1 MHDFPYAYKLD
12 GNKLYCNK
20 PDPSSPTGKCEG
32 IIDYDPGYNFLYCT
46 KCGKKYKAKELE
58 VAIKENN
65 VIVKSEGEHKMKIA
79 ITGGTHDLKK
89 EVVTGEYSAM
99 AKAMPSRNIS
109 SNPGKLNK
117 GNNREQRRDNKK
129 NYKENNRS
137 SKQYEKKN
145 VVESNYTAEDSSK
158 KVNLKENIT
167 VSESPVEATITTEP
181 EIKFENPTGITVA
194 SKSPISPISFDTSDG
209 KEDKTEATRSNME
222 NFEYCL
228 VQALSVF
235 DRSTDE
241 EKASMFDLVKEGFKE
256 AFEAALDEAEKEK
269 VKEYKSKLESIKVEE
284 VEMSNVDIA
293 KSIYENNP
301 EAVEEILKLAFNKGY
316 CVINVLSN
324 EGYNEETG
332 FVEFNISPYIIRES
346 DSGEF
351 VSSDDLISKA
361 ICKSEDHDGNIAP
374 LDMIS
379 NLNAAGYKV
388 IPFEESVEGEIVKYY
403 SSKIINTQDINVD
416 NESSKVISI
425 TDENG
430 SFLRNENGEIVIIDT
445 IDDKAV
451 NDLAI
456 VSSNWLDGMI
466 ERINVFESGYDENPE
481 VKTQPTTNIPVGVVA
496 PNTDIGAVGVNG
508 VVASEE

>member
-1 MHDFPYAYKLD
+1 M
-12 GNKLYCNK
+12 YCNK

-46 KCGKKYKAKELE
+46 KCGKRYKAKELE

-89 EVVTGEYSAM
+89 EVVTGEYSTM

-145 VVESNYTAEDSSK
+145 IVDGNYTADDSSK
-158 KVNLKENIT
+158 RVNLKENIT
-167 VSESPVEATITTEP
+167 VSESPMEP
-181 EIKFENPTGITVA
+181 TDTVKLEIKNPAGVTV
-194 SKSPISPISFDTSDG
+194 SGSPISPISFDTSDG
-209 KEDKTEATRSNME
+209 KEDKTEATRSNLE

-228 VQALSVF
+228 IQALSVF

-256 AFEAALDEAEKEK
+256 AFEAALDEAKK
-269 VKEYKSKLESIKVEE
+269 VKEYKPEPEAIKLEE

-293 KSIYENNP
+293 KHIYENNP

-332 FVEFNISPYIIRES
+332 FAEFNLSPYIIRES

-388 IPFEESVEGEIVKYY
+388 IPFEESIEGEIVKYY
-403 SSKIINTQDINVD
+403 ASKIINTQEINVD
-416 NESSKVISI
+416 NESSKVIAI

-456 VSSNWLDGMI
+456 VSSNWLDGMVKRVT
-466 ERINVFESGYDENPE
+466 EFESSSKESDENSE
-481 VKTQPTTNIPVGVVA
+481 VETQATTNIPVGVVA

>member
-1 MHDFPYAYKLD
+1 
-12 GNKLYCNK
+12 
-20 PDPSSPTGKCEG
+20 
-32 IIDYDPGYNFLYCT
+32 
-46 KCGKKYKAKELE
+46 
-58 VAIKENN
+58 
-65 VIVKSEGEHKMKIA
+65 MKIA

-129 NYKENNRS
+129 NYKENNHS

-145 VVESNYTAEDSSK
+145 IVESNYTAEDSSK

-167 VSESPVEATITTEP
+167 MSESRPVKPTITTEP
-181 EIKFENPTGITVA
+181 EIKNPAGVTV
-194 SKSPISPISFDTSDG
+194 SGSPISPISFDTSDG
-209 KEDKTEATRSNME
+209 KEDKTEATRSNLE

-228 VQALSVF
+228 IQALSVF

-256 AFEAALDEAEKEK
+256 AFEAALKEAEKERS
-269 VKEYKSKLESIKVEE
+269 KEYKFEPEVLKTKEE
-284 VEMSNVDIA
+284 VEMNNKDIA
-293 KSIYENNP
+293 KNIYENNP

-332 FVEFNISPYIIRES
+332 FVEFNLSPYIIRES

-351 VSSDDLISKA
+351 VSADDLINKA
-361 ICKSEDHDGNIAP
+361 ICKSEDHDANIAP

-388 IPFEESVEGEIVKYY
+388 IPFEESIEGEIAKYY
-403 SSKIINTQDINVD
+403 ASRVINTQDINVD

-456 VSSNWLDGMI
+456 VSGNWLDGI
-466 ERINVFESGYDENPE
+466 IKRITEFESSSKESEENPE
-481 VKTQPTTNIPVGVVA
+481 AESQATTNIPVGVVA

-508 VVASEE
+508 VVASED